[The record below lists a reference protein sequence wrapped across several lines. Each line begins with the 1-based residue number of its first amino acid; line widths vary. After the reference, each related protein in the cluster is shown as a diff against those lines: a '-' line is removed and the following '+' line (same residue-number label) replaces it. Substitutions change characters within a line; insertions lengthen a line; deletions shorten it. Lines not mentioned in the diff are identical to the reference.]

1 MEPGLRCFAV
11 PIYSRMGRI
20 IAGLSLSLPL
30 VRFSEE
36 NKEEL
41 VGLLHEAAA
50 RISAELGFHDYPFLA
65 R

>member
-1 MEPGLRCFAV
+1 M

-50 RISAELGFHDYPFLA
+50 RISAELGFHDYPF
-65 R
+65 RTR